1 MSNFYDILVSQPNIS
16 KAEALQKS
24 QLSILKDSQYRHP
37 YYWAA
42 FVLVGSWL

>member
-1 MSNFYDILVSQPNIS
+1 MSNFYDILTKQPTIS
-16 KAEALQKS
+16 KAEALQQS
-24 QLSILKDSQYRHP
+24 QLSVLKDPQYRHP